1 MPSKPSAYLLEKFH
15 APSAGRRQSG
25 WGGFTWP
32 TGELIFMGIIYQL
45 GSETSYLASLS
56 ASYLQ
61 DRWNLNEC
69 QSAAVSL
76 FAFLY
81 IILRFTLFCD
91 NSVPYSGAVSWGNNF
106 RHVTPNKGISC
117 HIHQNRTAQHRRQA
131 AVMFA
136 VNLSAVSLQLQLQL
150 HLNPNPNTSTNPNLL
165 ECNCWQYKRSDKRF
179 RERCLF

>member
-1 MPSKPSAYLLEKFH
+1 MDYALQAERIFIRKVSRSV
-15 APSAGRRQSG
+15 AGRRQSG
-25 WGGFTWP
+25 WEGFTWP

-76 FAFLY
+76 FAFVY

-150 HLNPNPNTSTNPNLL
+150 
-165 ECNCWQYKRSDKRF
+165 
-179 RERCLF
+179 